1 MAITARKYNKHIS
14 LIKITQTQDDFGK
27 GVILSKEVVLNTF
40 AKVVQINS
48 SRARIENTNAQQYA
62 MQFAVRYTDVDFNV
76 VGYNGVEYTVT
87 SVTNIDEANRELI
100 IDAQKAE

>member
-1 MAITARKYNKHIS
+1 
-14 LIKITQTQDDFGK
+14 
-27 GVILSKEVVLNTF
+27 
-40 AKVVQINS
+40 
-48 SRARIENTNAQQYA
+48 